1 MLDEETARAVLV
13 GDGRSAATEGK
24 IRETN
29 VRPIAFDDEMY
40 TIPVTLPKSYTTSQ
54 LIDLVTT
61 SMVDYEGSG
70 SPTLFAE
77 PAFIAQMMIDR
88 DQIGHRQYRNRSE
101 LADALGVAGI
111 VDVPVMKGV
120 KDEDGNELKMIIVNL
135 RDYTIGSDRGG
146 QVSMFDDF
154 DLDYN
159 QQKYLMET
167 RISGALT
174 RLKSAI
180 AIFAPKAA

>member
-1 MLDEETARAVLV
+1 
-13 GDGRSAATEGK
+13 
-24 IRETN
+24 
-29 VRPIAFDDEMY
+29 
-40 TIPVTLPKSYTTSQ
+40 
-54 LIDLVTT
+54 
-61 SMVDYEGSG
+61 
-70 SPTLFAE
+70 
-77 PAFIAQMMIDR
+77 
-88 DQIGHRQYRNRSE
+88 
-101 LADALGVAGI
+101 
-111 VDVPVMKGV
+111 MKGV

-180 AIFAPKAA
+180 AIFAPKAV